1 MVLREYTII
10 SRCDVFLCYNL
21 FSSSLYVCLF
31 LKKEEDNCLILLK
44 RVCCVQYNLFYSPLK
59 VTVAFEWSYSIP
71 LCQNLFSS
79 LLCVCFV
86 SRRKKNAQLKAIDN
100 HIINFSQ
107 DLRNNTNVLKNQRS
121 VFISRSKVYPH
132 QQGPKFSKIVIIYI
146 QKKLIFM
153 VAVFK
158 IIFDTLVQK

>member
-1 MVLREYTII
+1 MAFKW
-10 SRCDVFLCYNL
+10 SCDVFLCYNL

-44 RVCCVQYNLFYSPLK
+44 RECCVQYNLFYSPLK

-100 HIINFSQ
+100 HIIIFSQ
-107 DLRNNTNVLKNQRS
+107 DLGNNNVLKNQQGI
-121 VFISRSKVYPH
+121 FISGVQSISPLPGSKVQSNSNHLY
-132 QQGPKFSKIVIIYI
+132 SKQINFHCSYI
-146 QKKLIFM
+146 QNHI
-153 VAVFK
+153 
-158 IIFDTLVQK
+158 